1 MLHDDDV
8 GLLRWPECRVVGED
22 QLRLWRIVARN
33 THFFRIIAD
42 GEHPMALRCHLYR
55 QGAQATAGV
64 DDDGGLLR
72 QAGAQQCA
80 GRLLHG
86 GIVRRWVKPF
96 RPSQL
101 KVKRVHP
108 AIRQLQQGGID
119 IEGVGKLLKIHQGKS
134 AVRRAVT
141 ITCFPGSGQST
152 RQLGD
157 GHPTRKQLAAPWSRI
172 PVMKSPIAQ
181 AAEPL
186 RDSILD
192 LLRPEQIGGRS
203 ASRQALQRLML
214 LRLLVTILSVAGA
227 VIFHAFSPLAIPVLE
242 LAALVGLILL
252 SIVLG
257 FWRLNRAMV
266 ISQKELFAHLVMDVV
281 FLVAILFYTGGAS
294 NPLISYLLVLLAVG
308 ATLFSQ
314 LQVNTFALGCVLL
327 YTSFLISELRSGH
340 TDHMMMN
347 FQLHLVGMWVTFVV
361 SAGLITVFVTHM
373 ASAIRSRELTLA
385 KARENEMRNEQL
397 VAIGTLAAGTAHA
410 LGTPLFTM
418 SVLLTDLDKLDE
430 EQLRQAA
437 IKPDITLL
445 RQQVTRC
452 KDSLNQLTLFYN
464 KAGARHGESVPLT
477 SFLGD
482 LQDYIVN
489 IHPKASVSF
498 V

>member
-1 MLHDDDV
+1 
-8 GLLRWPECRVVGED
+8 
-22 QLRLWRIVARN
+22 
-33 THFFRIIAD
+33 
-42 GEHPMALRCHLYR
+42 
-55 QGAQATAGV
+55 
-64 DDDGGLLR
+64 
-72 QAGAQQCA
+72 
-80 GRLLHG
+80 
-86 GIVRRWVKPF
+86 
-96 RPSQL
+96 
-101 KVKRVHP
+101 
-108 AIRQLQQGGID
+108 
-119 IEGVGKLLKIHQGKS
+119 
-134 AVRRAVT
+134 
-141 ITCFPGSGQST
+141 
-152 RQLGD
+152 
-157 GHPTRKQLAAPWSRI
+157 
-172 PVMKSPIAQ
+172 MKSPIAQ

-242 LAALVGLILL
+242 LAGLVGLILL

-361 SAGLITVFVTHM
+361 SAGLITVFVTRM

-385 KARENEMRNEQL
+385 KVRENEMRNEQL

-410 LGTPLFTM
+410 LGTPLSTM

-452 KDSLNQLTLFYN
+452 KDSLNQLTRFYN
-464 KAGARHGESVPLT
+464 KAGTRHGESVPLP
-477 SFLGD
+477 SFLDD
-482 LQDYIVN
+482 LRDYIVN
-489 IHPKASVSF
+489 IHPKAAVSF
-498 V
+498 VVEPEGAGQHISSDLTVRHAVINIIENAIKAARDQVIVTGTGTADGLEISVQDDGPGIPAQVMESMGEPFISTRQDSMGLGIFLANAAIQRSGGTIEMFNRKTGGAMSIIRMPRWHIETQES